1 LTRSQP
7 AAPSTRGANPALLL
21 IGGIVIA
28 AIVGVV
34 VFVSVIGKSG
44 SSSSTGSSSPSVGTS
59 SGLPAVGS
67 ITRNVSTLSCSS
79 PVASTSM
86 IHLPAS
92 VHEGDIVTVTLDGHN
107 VGSQAVEP
115 GGELAQLADGSWLET
130 SVGTVEI
137 MQSMCAAGAVWGYTD
152 ALTPGV
158 HTQRVLDSNGNVLA
172 EGSYTVTP

>member
-1 LTRSQP
+1 MTRSQP

>member
-1 LTRSQP
+1 MRS
-7 AAPSTRGANPALLL
+7 SVRVLV
-21 IGGIVIA
+21 GGIVIA

-59 SGLPAVGS
+59 SGLPAVGT
-67 ITRNVSTLSCSS
+67 ITRSVSTLSCSP
-79 PVASTSM
+79 PVASTSW

-92 VHEGDIVTVTLDGHN
+92 VHEGDIVTTTLDGHN

-130 SVGTVEI
+130 SVGTVAI
-137 MQSMCAAGAVWGYTD
+137 MQSMCAAGGAWGDTD
-152 ALTPGV
+152 ALTPGT